1 MKPEIT
7 DIAYSTALTFELVTR
22 YDFFTLG
29 APTLPSLR
37 KEAIYKTNTN
47 AKGTII
53 FIQYRLGDHNVGAGS
68 SLKDLWE
75 IPYYRFLVHPKRKI
89 RHHELLMNLESMNNL
104 VYYAAPEFH
113 TVGRLYESLMNRT
126 VLANSTF
133 WSPLGIGV
141 LTAKEKNTVSYKPN
155 MPYGILEPGN
165 IKIEHLIKGEMLL
178 NVLKQRFETNQTK
191 VYDDNNLALLGD
203 QMLEN
208 YLKLFH
214 SRKERKLIDDIMVS
228 RDRIDARDYLS
239 LISTLLYDCYVY
251 VVTT

>member
-7 DIAYSTALTFELVTR
+7 DISYSTALTFELVTR

-29 APTLPSLR
+29 APTLPSLG
-37 KEAIYKTNTN
+37 KEVIYKPNAN
-47 AKGTII
+47 AKGTVV
-53 FIQYRLGDHNVGAGS
+53 FLQYRLGDHIVGAGS
-68 SLKDLWE
+68 SLKDQWG
-75 IPYYRFLVHPKRKI
+75 IPYYRFPIQPKKKI
-89 RHHELLMNLESMNNL
+89 HRHELLMNLENMNNP
-104 VYYAAPEFH
+104 VFYVAPEFH
-113 TVGRLYESLMNRT
+113 TIGGLYESLMNRT

-141 LTAKEKNTVSYKPN
+141 LTAKEKNIISYKHN
-155 MPYGILEPGN
+155 TQYGILEPGN
-165 IKIEHLIKGEMLL
+165 IKIEHLLKGEMLL
-178 NVLKQRFETNQTK
+178 NVLKQRFETNQTR

-214 SRKERKLIDDIMVS
+214 STRERKLIDDIAVS
-228 RDRIDARDYLS
+228 RDRIEARDYLS

-251 VVTT
+251 IVTT